1 MFTDVVG
8 YTMMTQADESGT
20 LERLKQ
26 HRELIRP
33 ILALHHG
40 VEIKTMGDAFL
51 VEFPSALEAVRC
63 SVDIQQA
70 IHDRNASL
78 SEGRRFLIRVG
89 VHVGDVVHEK
99 DDILGDA
106 VNVSSRIEPLAE
118 PGGVC
123 ISQQVYDHVRNKLAV
138 PLQKLDAK
146 TLKNVKLPI
155 DVYRLVM
162 PWESEVEEHADLDAK
177 RVAVLPLRNLSPDPN
192 DEYFADGMTE
202 ELITAVSSVTELA
215 VIARTSVMQYK
226 GSPKRIAEIARELNT
241 GTLIEGSVRKA
252 GNKVRITVQLIDGSN
267 EAHIWA
273 QNYDKPL
280 DDIFAIQSEVAAK
293 VADTL
298 KLRLV
303 ESKKERLERGP
314 TRNTEAYT
322 LYLRGI
328 FYWNKRTTEGL
339 RRALEFYEQSV
350 KLDPTFALGYA
361 GSAVACS
368 VIASNYLDDPEVYYP
383 RAKEYALKALS
394 IDDDLAE
401 AHTVLA
407 SVATGLDHDLDKAE
421 AEFSRAH
428 LLNPSYATAHQWHAQ
443 LLAVQNKMEEAFV
456 EINRALE
463 LSPLSLVI
471 NANVADG
478 YYYQGKYDKG
488 IEQAMKVIDMD
499 PSFWLAY
506 PSLAQLYLAKSMFDE
521 ALQVVN
527 NYSKGVSQA
536 ESKLWFAYVYATM
549 GRRDESLG
557 ILEEITPTQSKEHL
571 DPYMIAQIY
580 FRLENRD
587 KGFEWL
593 EKTYAAHN
601 WHVYSMWIDR
611 EFDGVKQD
619 PRYLAMLDKIGL
631 AGHLRK

>member
-70 IHDRNASL
+70 IHDRNASVP
-78 SEGRRFLIRVG
+78 EGRRLLIRVG

-443 LLAVQNKMEEAFV
+443 LLAVQNKMDEAFV

-499 PSFWLAY
+499 PSFWIAY

>member
-8 YTMMTQADESGT
+8 YTMMAQADESGA
-20 LERLKQ
+20 LERLKE

-33 ILALHHG
+33 ILALHQG

-70 IHDRNASL
+70 IHDRNASV
-78 SEGRRFLIRVG
+78 SEGRRLLIRVG

-471 NANVADG
+471 NSNVADG

>member
-8 YTMMTQADESGT
+8 YTLMAQANESSA
-20 LERLKQ
+20 LERLKD
-26 HRELIRP
+26 HRDLIRP
-33 ILALHHG
+33 ILAMHQG
-40 VEIKTMGDAFL
+40 IEIKTMGDAFL

-70 IHDRNASL
+70 MHDRNASL
-78 SEGRRFLIRVG
+78 PEGRRFQIRVG
-89 VHVGDVVHEK
+89 VHLGDVIHEK
-99 DDILGDA
+99 GDILGDA

-123 ISQQVYDHVRNKLAV
+123 ISEQVYDHVRNKLAL
-138 PLQKLDAK
+138 PLQKLEGK

-162 PWESEVEEHADLDAK
+162 PWETEIEVNEPLDVK
-177 RVAVLPLRNLSPDPN
+177 RIAVLPLRNLSPDPN

-202 ELITAVSSVTELA
+202 ELITALSSVTELA

-226 GSPKRIAEIARELNT
+226 GSPKRIAEIGRELNA

-252 GNKVRITVQLIDGSN
+252 GNKVRITVQLIDGKN

-293 VADTL
+293 VAETL
-298 KLRLV
+298 KLHLV

-328 FYWNKRTTEGL
+328 FYWSKRTPEGL
-339 RRALEFYEQSV
+339 QKALQFYEEAV
-350 KLDPTFALGYA
+350 RLDPTFALGYA
-361 GSAVACS
+361 GIAVACS
-368 VIASNYLDDPEVYYP
+368 VIASNFLDEPEVYYA

-394 IDDDLAE
+394 LDDDLAE

-421 AEFSRAH
+421 TEFNRAH
-428 LLNPSYATAHQWHAQ
+428 QLNPSYATAHQWHAQ
-443 LLAVQNKMEEAFV
+443 LLGVQNKLEEGFAEV
-456 EINRALE
+456 RKALE

-471 NANVADG
+471 NTNMADG
-478 YYYQGKYDKG
+478 YYYMGEYDKG
-488 IEQAMKVIDMD
+488 IEQALKVIDMD
-499 PSFWLAY
+499 PNFWIVY
-506 PSLAQLYLAKSMFDE
+506 PSLIFLYVAKSMFTE
-521 ALQVVN
+521 ALQAVDT
-527 NYSKGVSQA
+527 YAKGASPA
-536 ESKLWFAYVYATM
+536 DANLIRAYVYSAM
-549 GRRDESLG
+549 GRSDESRRL
-557 ILEEITPTQSKEHL
+557 LEDVEQVQAKEHV
-571 DPYMIAQIY
+571 DPYFIALAY
-580 FRLENRD
+580 FRLKDLD

-593 EKTYAAHN
+593 EKTYAAYG
-601 WHVYSMWIDR
+601 WHVYSMWIDP
-611 EFDGVKQD
+611 EFDGVRQD
-619 PRYLAMLDKIGL
+619 PRYLAMLNKIGL